1 MFFRELAW
9 AFKSI
14 FRSKARS
21 TAAIAVTAVTIFLM
35 STTLLL
41 GIAGANFGRTARE
54 RFTLPVYL
62 SPSADSNIAENMSEQ
77 IKLLPNVKDVKVLTP
92 DDLLKKE
99 GESLHLSPEQIIQS
113 ISYNPLPY
121 SLVVVPENPQNI
133 DALAKRIKQFTMV
146 EDVDYESDVINKFVN
161 LFDLFIW
168 IALGLAVLSILVSSI
183 VIGST
188 ISLSIASRIEEI
200 EVMSFVGASP
210 GTILGPFIIEGIFY
224 GLIGGGISAAGIYF
238 GWKYLQAI
246 FQTNL
251 PWFNLSIGQTV
262 FYSIVAGTVVFGFLT
277 GLITSWLSSRNTLR
291 RIRA

>member
-1 MFFRELAW
+1 
-9 AFKSI
+9 
-14 FRSKARS
+14 
-21 TAAIAVTAVTIFLM
+21 
-35 STTLLL
+35 
-41 GIAGANFGRTARE
+41 
-54 RFTLPVYL
+54 
-62 SPSADSNIAENMSEQ
+62 
-77 IKLLPNVKDVKVLTP
+77 
-92 DDLLKKE
+92 
-99 GESLHLSPEQIIQS
+99 
-113 ISYNPLPY
+113 
-121 SLVVVPENPQNI
+121 
-133 DALAKRIKQFTMV
+133 MV

-210 GTILGPFIIEGIFY
+210 GTILGPFIIEGVFY

-238 GWKYLQAI
+238 GWKYLQTI

-251 PWFNLSIGQTV
+251 PWFNLSIGQTI